1 MAGITMSTWA
11 NVKVIFL
18 DWKSSSQ
25 RSSSLQVSV
34 LQIHE
39 KRKHAHVNKPA
50 RGTVKE
56 IKLKHN
62 PFFIVSLHWCMHAAW
77 QLSHVTE
84 FNMYVH
90 PVPSIEWSAG
100 WFLRLWFQL
109 WFCLPKILKT
119 TLFGP
124 KLGYMSV
131 TDNARDLGFEGGILR
146 FLHVRGIRC
155 KKRSLVN
162 DGNAAYSD
170 PHQVEKCTFVSS
182 YEICH

>member
-1 MAGITMSTWA
+1 MAGITASTWA

-50 RGTVKE
+50 RSTVKE

-62 PFFIVSLHWCMHAAW
+62 PFLVSLHWCMHAAW

-109 WFCLPKILKT
+109 WFSLPKILKT

-146 FLHVRGIRC
+146 FLHVRSIRC
-155 KKRSLVN
+155 KKHSLVRMVMQHT
-162 DGNAAYSD
+162 AT
-170 PHQVEKCTFVSS
+170 H
-182 YEICH
+182 IR